1 MPALFERAGNC
12 EHAGSITGIYTV
24 LVEGDDMNDPIA
36 DTVRGTLD
44 GHIVL
49 SRDLAQRGIF
59 PAVDVLASV
68 TRVFNEIAKPEHRTY
83 ASRVRELL
91 GAYREASDLLKIGAY
106 VRGSDPRVDA
116 AVAAMP
122 RIEAIVRQ
130 GLEETSSLQLVLKQL
145 EDLWRD
151 SLR

>member
-1 MPALFERAGNC
+1 
-12 EHAGSITGIYTV
+12 
-24 LVEGDDMNDPIA
+24 MNDPIA

-49 SRDLAQRGIF
+49 SRELAQRGIF

-68 TRVFNEIAKPEHRTY
+68 TRVFNEVTTAEHRTF
-83 ASRVRELL
+83 ANRVRELL
-91 GAYREASDLLKIGAY
+91 GAHREASDLLRIGAY

-116 AVAAMP
+116 AVAQMP
-122 RIEAIVRQ
+122 KIEGLVRQ
-130 GLEETSSLQLVLKQL
+130 GLEESSSLPLVLKQI
-145 EDLWRD
+145 EEIWRD